1 VNQLTVEGQGHHIL
15 DDSEATYKD
24 TLTLLPAPILRQLLE
39 ELNPFKITNNLV
51 F

>member
-24 TLTLLPAPILRQLLE
+24 TLTLLPALFDIKLGGA
-39 ELNPFKITNNLV
+39 
-51 F
+51 